1 MGSKRVGLARTQAL
15 IENLKRDLNLT
26 STNLLNMVLRKKA
39 GYTADTGADTQADTT
54 LVVGRNAKGADG
66 TTVNPFAEAA
76 SAQFPIGSIL
86 KYNDRTYRYCR
97 NGGSGLAA
105 GKITCTRDKSHASNH
120 LNLNCLAAA
129 IGDTTVTIITAGTN
143 IVENEY
149 AGGYLYV
156 NAGTGLGHCYKI
168 KSHPAH
174 THGTSPNCVMTLH
187 DPIVIALVASGT
199 SKVSLA
205 HSKYEK
211 LKTAPGTTPMTGQ
224 TVGVPPIAITAS
236 YYFWNQVSGPA
247 AVLVSGTV
255 VIGDSVCHTISTGTA
270 GAVIARIADSA
281 AQRVA
286 RTVGEVMQVNATTE
300 YALVDLTME

>member
-1 MGSKRVGLARTQAL
+1 MGSKRLGLARTQAL
-15 IENLKRDLNLT
+15 LQNLKRDLDLSN
-26 STNLLNMVLRKKA
+26 SNILNGILRRKA
-39 GYTADTGADTQADTT
+39 GYTADTAAVTQADTT

-66 TTVNPFAEAA
+66 TIVNPFAESA

-86 KYNDRTYRYCR
+86 KYNDRTFRYCK

-105 GKITCTRDKSHASNH
+105 GKVTSTRDKSHASNH

-129 IGDTTVTIITAGTN
+129 IGSTTVTIITAGTN

-156 NAGTGLGHCYKI
+156 NDGTGEGHCYKI

-174 THGTSPNCVMTLH
+174 THASSPNCVMTLH

-199 SKVSLA
+199 SQVSLA

-211 LKTAPGTTPMTGQ
+211 IKVAPGTTPMTGQ
-224 TVGVPPIAITAS
+224 TVGVPPIAVTAD

-255 VIGDSVCHTISTGTA
+255 VIGDSVCHTISGGTA
-270 GAVIARIADSA
+270 GAVIARVGDSA

-286 RTVGEVMQVNATTE
+286 RTVGEVMQVNASTE
-300 YALVDLTME
+300 YALIDLTME